1 MNVIGISGRR
11 DDGSTAGAG
20 KDEVAKIL
28 VKHGYVVVALADE
41 LKRTVM
47 RWYDFSVEQVFGEL
61 KEAPDHRYPRS
72 HGPWAQS
79 KTHRGRSECACC
91 GWVADS
97 SPEDSPQCYL
107 TPRFA
112 MKWIGTE
119 CGRTLYDE
127 TWTRVAL
134 VTAKRLLTTTTAQY
148 SQSRGLWQG
157 SSVPGFRVTPG
168 VVVPDVRWPTGSEGR
183 AIKAAGGQ
191 LWRVDRPGAGRAG
204 TSHNSETQPA
214 PDEAFTVILHNDG
227 SLENLETQ
235 VLTALQGVGR

>member
-1 MNVIGISGRR
+1 MNIIGISGRR

-28 VKHGYVVVALADE
+28 VKQGYVVVALADE

-47 RWYDFSVEQVFGEL
+47 RWYDFSVEQVFGAL
-61 KEAPDHRYPRS
+61 KEEPDPRYPRE
-72 HGPWAQS
+72 HGPWAD
-79 KTHRGRSECACC
+79 RRCMCC
-91 GWVADS
+91 GLVVPPFVAGMAVKGTWL
-97 SPEDSPQCYL
+97 QCYL

-127 TWTRVAL
+127 TWTRLAL
-134 VTAKRLLTTTTAQY
+134 ATAKKLLTTTTAQY

-157 SSVPGFRVTPG
+157 PSVPGFRVTPG

-204 TSHNSETQPA
+204 TSHDSETQPA

-227 SLENLETQ
+227 SLEDLEAQ
-235 VLTALQGVGR
+235 VLVALAHKTA